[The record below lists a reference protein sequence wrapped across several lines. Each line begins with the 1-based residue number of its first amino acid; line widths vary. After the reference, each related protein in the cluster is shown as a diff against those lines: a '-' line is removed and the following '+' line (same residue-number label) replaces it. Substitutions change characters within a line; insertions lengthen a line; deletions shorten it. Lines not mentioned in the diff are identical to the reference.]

1 LKGVFSKGPQVE
13 VAENITS
20 RLHEISARN
29 GMKLTTIFELISTK
43 KILSV
48 PNNATPHIRG
58 SRISVLIM
66 GTWDKDTDKLDAAR
80 SATSELSR
88 IVIEG
93 EKTVA
98 ESSSIGYGNYS
109 ER

>member
-1 LKGVFSKGPQVE
+1 M
-13 VAENITS
+13 A
-20 RLHEISARN
+20 
-29 GMKLTTIFELISTK
+29 
-43 KILSV
+43 
-48 PNNATPHIRG
+48 
-58 SRISVLIM
+58 
-66 GTWDKDTDKLDAAR
+66 TWDKDTDKLDAAR

>member
-13 VAENITS
+13 VAENILS
-20 RLHEISARN
+20 RLHEISARD
-29 GMKLTTIFELISTK
+29 GVRLITIFELISTK

-58 SRISVLIM
+58 SRISVLVM
-66 GTWDKDTDKLDAAR
+66 ATWDKDTDKLDAPR

-88 IVIEG
+88 IIIDG
-93 EKTVA
+93 EKVVA
-98 ESSSIGYGNYS
+98 EAASIGYGNYS

>member
-1 LKGVFSKGPQVE
+1 
-13 VAENITS
+13 
-20 RLHEISARN
+20 
-29 GMKLTTIFELISTK
+29 MKLTTIFELISTK